1 MLLKEKLY
9 SKTIDHHL
17 RYPFV
22 NENIIFIDQSLRKF
36 IGYYRISRHYRWAI
50 NESFQLGSNI
60 KNLIIVEDDL
70 SFSEDFLEYF
80 LTMSLIMDQD
90 PSIYCVSAWN
100 DNGKVKL
107 INSEGKASVLRT
119 DFFPGLGWLL
129 KHRIWLEIRN
139 EWPES
144 FWDDWFRHR
153 DQRRERSCLR
163 PELSRTSTSGS
174 NGVSRGQFFR
184 QHLAHIHHFD
194 GYNPFFDDRK
204 FYEKNL
210 QAQNYDRNFLHLVYN
225 QSILIHPV
233 AFKYLNLNQ
242 NSNRSILTFKMLYYT
257 KREFLEWSKIFGL
270 MDDFK
275 FGIPRTAYKGIVS
288 GFFRGKRFFLA
299 PPETRTI
306 YYESWN

>member
-1 MLLKEKLY
+1 
-9 SKTIDHHL
+9 
-17 RYPFV
+17 
-22 NENIIFIDQSLRKF
+22 
-36 IGYYRISRHYRWAI
+36 
-50 NESFQLGSNI
+50 
-60 KNLIIVEDDL
+60 
-70 SFSEDFLEYF
+70 
-80 LTMSLIMDQD
+80 MSLIMDQD

-210 QAQNYDRNFLHLVYN
+210 QAQNYDRNFLHL
-225 QSILIHPV
+225 H
-233 AFKYLNLNQ
+233 FD
-242 NSNRSILTFKMLYYT
+242 T
-257 KREFLEWSKIFGL
+257 
-270 MDDFK
+270 
-275 FGIPRTAYKGIVS
+275 S
-288 GFFRGKRFFLA
+288 GCF
-299 PPETRTI
+299 
-306 YYESWN
+306 